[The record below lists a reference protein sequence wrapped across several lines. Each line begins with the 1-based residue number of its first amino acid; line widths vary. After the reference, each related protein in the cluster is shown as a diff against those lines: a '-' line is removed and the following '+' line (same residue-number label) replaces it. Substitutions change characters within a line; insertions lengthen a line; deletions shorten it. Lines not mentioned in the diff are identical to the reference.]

1 MHSEAYLELIGQVG
15 STPHEFFED
24 FVRQEKD
31 LLKNHKSTFKQL
43 VKQNSIRMGS
53 DVTLV

>member
-1 MHSEAYLELIGQVG
+1 
-15 STPHEFFED
+15 
-24 FVRQEKD
+24 VRQEKE

-53 DVTLV
+53 DVTLAQFDGVLQGHEWFAQ